1 MRGAE
6 IFAAVLV
13 AGAISGCDW
22 MPGKPDPAK
31 RWQPPSAVSDFS
43 TLYAQNCLGCH
54 GDGNSVAGSI
64 TLRNPVYLQIL
75 PEEVLRDAISKGIP
89 GTNMPAFGSALG
101 GELTDAQIDILVK
114 GILAWRSPSALPT
127 DPIPPYAG
135 PVGSAAAGA
144 SVFNQSCA
152 ACHGQDG
159 AGGEKAGSV
168 VDPTYLGLVSD
179 QYLRTVVIAGRPE
192 LGCPDF
198 AHRTEGRAMTAG
210 EVSDVVAWLA
220 SHRRNEYGQPIAPTK
235 P

>member
-1 MRGAE
+1 MRTVT
-6 IFAAVLV
+6 IFAAVVV
-13 AGAISGCDW
+13 AGAISGCDR

-31 RWQPPSAVSDFS
+31 RWQPPSAVSDFT

-64 TLRNPVYLQIL
+64 TLKNPVYLQIL
-75 PEEVLRDAISKGIP
+75 PEQVLRDAISKGIP
-89 GTNMPAFGSALG
+89 GTNMPAFGSGSG
-101 GELTDAQIDILVK
+101 GELTDAQVDILVK
-114 GILAWRSPSALPT
+114 GILAWRNPAALPAAT
-127 DPIPPYAG
+127 IPPYAASPG
-135 PVGSAAAGA
+135 TAAAGA
-144 SVFNQSCA
+144 APFSQSCA

-168 VDPTYLGLVSD
+168 VDSTYLGLVSD
-179 QYLRTVVIAGRPE
+179 QYLRTVTIAGRPE

-198 AHRTEGRAMTAG
+198 AHRIAGRAMTAG

-220 SHRRNEYGQPIAPTK
+220 SHRRNEYGQPIVPTK